1 MHLLH
6 RFLLEAVL
14 LTECNHGPQRLVS
27 FSILTALVLTIEIVK
42 VVDHKVDVLEAVAL
56 F

>member
-14 LTECNHGPQRLVS
+14 LTECSHVPQRLIS
-27 FSILTALVLTIEIVK
+27 FSILSVLVLTIEIVK
-42 VVDHKVDVLEAVAL
+42 VVDHKVDVLEAVAFL
-56 F
+56 